1 MKKGKSAMF
10 HGHPTV
16 MQQLQKQMDA
26 ELIRIPYFSQTSD
39 ESYVYMTPSLNIA
52 FNKNLEKD
60 REKLDTALDVLDC
73 MISEEGQKL
82 IADGSGV
89 ISLNTDVPTMMQ
101 DVLGLE
107 EEVVDWFG
115 EYAKVVAENF
125 SDLCEYFITI
135 NEPQCVVGLGHLS
148 GVHAPG
154 LKLSIP
160 ETFQIA
166 HNLLKAHGQAVINL
180 RKYAKQKIQ
189 IGFAP
194 TGGVAYPYTDSGQTH
209 RLTCRIYRL

>member
-1 MKKGKSAMF
+1 
-10 HGHPTV
+10 

-101 DVLGLE
+101 DVPGLE
-107 EEVVDWFG
+107 EE
-115 EYAKVVAENF
+115 
-125 SDLCEYFITI
+125 I
-135 NEPQCVVGLGHLS
+135 N
-148 GVHAPG
+148 
-154 LKLSIP
+154 
-160 ETFQIA
+160 
-166 HNLLKAHGQAVINL
+166 NNAVISDIPLKSHLIQAL
-180 RKYAKQKIQ
+180 RL
-189 IGFAP
+189 F
-194 TGGVAYPYTDSGQTH
+194 TDYCQGDG
-209 RLTCRIYRL
+209 

>member
-1 MKKGKSAMF
+1 MFVEGKSAMF

-101 DVLGLE
+101 DVPGLE
-107 EEVVDWFG
+107 DEIKIMLFI
-115 EYAKVVAENF
+115 
-125 SDLCEYFITI
+125 SDIPLK
-135 NEPQCVVGLGHLS
+135 NHLMQ
-148 GVHAPG
+148 V
-154 LKLSIP
+154 
-160 ETFQIA
+160 
-166 HNLLKAHGQAVINL
+166 L
-180 RKYAKQKIQ
+180 RL
-189 IGFAP
+189 F
-194 TGGVAYPYTDSGQTH
+194 TDYCQGNG
-209 RLTCRIYRL
+209 